1 MLRLKAYRARASLPT
16 RAVSRAI
23 AARDAI
29 RDTPLR
35 KAPHAAPA
43 RVAFVVAAVAY
54 RPRAHAC
61 LDQDRGDV
69 AIPKV
74 AVGTPIRTGPSTVG
88 HAARGAAPGRVAPV
102 VAAVA
107 YRARVHAGLDLN
119 RRRRRFLDH
128 IGVHA
133 AQAVIAKARMITEKN
148 KKKAQCRS
156 LRKRQRLATCSCP
169 ETPRE
174 NVTLKEV
181 VYKLNTQKFIHYNSN
196 GFVLVPPPLDIAEVD
211 ILHGK
216 VSIFA
221 DASPHIIQVSN
232 KNLSKTWW
240 QEAISKGQWANDDYA
255 IVPYGEPTL
264 TASLRYHWS
273 DLEWRGCYSYN
284 SCQFSCIGYSKSC
297 IYGAARCFDPL
308 CKDHGE
314 VLYIRFVPAT

>member
-16 RAVSRAI
+16 RAVS
-23 AARDAI
+23 
-29 RDTPLR
+29 
-35 KAPHAAPA
+35 
-43 RVAFVVAAVAY
+43 
-54 RPRAHAC
+54 
-61 LDQDRGDV
+61 
-69 AIPKV
+69 
-74 AVGTPIRTGPSTVG
+74 
-88 HAARGAAPGRVAPV
+88 PGRVAPV

-119 RRRRRFLDH
+119 RRRRRFLDLRGLHPRRPTGPKLTSH

-133 AQAVIAKARMITEKN
+133 AEAVIAKARMITEKN
-148 KKKAQCRS
+148 KKKAQRLS
-156 LRKRQRLATCSCP
+156 LRKRQPLATCSCP

-174 NVTLKEV
+174 DVTLEEVVATRKEV
-181 VYKLNTQKFIHYNSN
+181 VYKLNAQKFIHYNSN
-196 GFVLVPPPLDIAEVD
+196 GFVLVPPPLDNAEVD

-232 KNLSKTWW
+232 RNLSKTWR
-240 QEAISKGQWANDDYA
+240 QEAISKGQWANDEYA

-284 SCQFSCIGYSKSC
+284 SSELSCIGYSESC
-297 IYGAARCFDPL
+297 TYGAAGCSDPL

-314 VLYIRFVPAT
+314 VLCIRFVPAT